1 MEQMADSLVTL
12 QSQINSLVA
21 VTLQNRQAL
30 DLLTSEKGGTCIF
43 WGEEGS
49 YFINQSGIVTR
60 LRNSRKEF
68 NIDNRRISINGDRKS
83 VV

>member
-43 WGEEGS
+43 LGGAGRD
-49 YFINQSGIVTR
+49 IAI
-60 LRNSRKEF
+60 L
-68 NIDNRRISINGDRKS
+68 
-83 VV
+83 